1 MQKTADEVT
10 VKQVHIKDDFWSEIQ
25 NRIINVVIPF
35 QEHVLNDE
43 VEGVAKSHAIEN
55 FRIAAGLST
64 GEFYGM
70 VFQDSDVAKWLEG
83 AAYILNFKDDET
95 VTAIIENA
103 IDCIIE
109 NSDEN
114 GYFNSHFLVTEQ
126 NNRFRNRSCHELYCA
141 GHLIEAAVAYYEI
154 TGTERFLKAM
164 CKFADYI
171 ERVFRIEKSAA
182 FTTPGHP
189 ELELALMRLYK
200 ATGEKRYADLA
211 KYFIDEHGKHSEEKN
226 YIACFNEY
234 YNQDDVPIKDRETA
248 EGHCV
253 RALYLMCGAADVAQE
268 YGDKELR
275 SACERFF
282 DNIVHKRMYITG
294 GVGSSYIGEAF
305 TVDYDLPNKTAYAET
320 CAAIALA
327 MFSSRMLKFG
337 ADSKYADI
345 VERTIYNGVMSG
357 VSLDGKSFFYENPL
371 EIDPDFNNINTST
384 KQKEH
389 FPITQRL
396 EVFGCSCCP
405 PNILRFVASVAGFLY
420 GFDEDTVY
428 VHQYM
433 DSKAQTDSIRITQK
447 TEYPKNGRIT
457 IKCDSDKKY
466 IALRIP
472 AWCKNFHINR
482 NFAMKNGYAYI
493 AVDGCGEIEL
503 ELDMPVSFIAANRR
517 VHEDAGRIAIMRGPV
532 VYCIEGVDNGE
543 DLKSILLDASA
554 RFEVQDGEF
563 LLPTLRT
570 KAYRPN
576 ETESLYQEV
585 NDDYEEI
592 PLTLI
597 PYYAFA
603 NRGET
608 EMQVWLLRKQ

>member
-1 MQKTADEVT
+1 MKNIEFSDIEITGGYWKTKQEINSRATLMSVYGRFKETHRFDALRCEQKEGDTYLP
-10 VKQVHIKDDFWSEIQ
+10 HIFW
-25 NRIINVVIPF
+25 
-35 QEHVLNDE
+35 
-43 VEGVAKSHAIEN
+43 
-55 FRIAAGLST
+55 
-64 GEFYGM
+64 
-70 VFQDSDVAKWLEG
+70 DSDVAKWLEG

-141 GHLIEAAVAYYEI
+141 GHLIEASVAYYEI
-154 TGTERFLKAM
+154 TGKDRFLKAM

-282 DNIVHKRMYITG
+282 DNIMHKRMYITG

-543 DLKSILLDASA
+543 DLKSILLDTSA

-570 KAYRPN
+570 KAYRPK

>member
-1 MQKTADEVT
+1 MKNIEFSDIEITGGYWKT
-10 VKQVHIKDDFWSEIQ
+10 KQEINSRATLMSVYERFKETHRFDALRCEWKEGDAYLPHIFW
-25 NRIINVVIPF
+25 
-35 QEHVLNDE
+35 
-43 VEGVAKSHAIEN
+43 
-55 FRIAAGLST
+55 
-64 GEFYGM
+64 
-70 VFQDSDVAKWLEG
+70 DSDVAKWLEG
-83 AAYILNFKDDET
+83 AAYILNSKDDEA

-126 NNRFRNRSCHELYCA
+126 NDRFRDRSCHELYCA

-154 TGTERFLKAM
+154 TGKDRFLKAM

-171 ERVFRIEKSAA
+171 QRVFQIEKSTA

-234 YNQDDVPIKDRETA
+234 YNQDDVPIKDRKTA

-294 GVGSSYIGEAF
+294 GVGSSHIGEAF

-320 CAAIALA
+320 CAAIALV

-433 DSKAQTDSIRITQK
+433 DSKAETDSIRITQK

-482 NFAMKNGYAYI
+482 NFVMKNGYAYI
-493 AVDGCGEIEL
+493 ALDGCGEIEL

-517 VHEDAGRIAIMRGPV
+517 VHEDAGRIAILRGPV

-543 DLKSILLDASA
+543 DLKSILLDTSA

-563 LLPTLRT
+563 LLPTLKT
-570 KAYRPN
+570 KAYRPK
-576 ETESLYQEV
+576 ETESLYHEV

-597 PYYAFA
+597 PYCAFA